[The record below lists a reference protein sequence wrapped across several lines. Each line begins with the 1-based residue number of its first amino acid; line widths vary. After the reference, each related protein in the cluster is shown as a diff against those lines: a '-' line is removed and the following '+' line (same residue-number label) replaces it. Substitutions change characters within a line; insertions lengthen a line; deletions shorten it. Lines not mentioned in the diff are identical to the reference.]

1 MVARAVVR
9 WHGPDY
15 EGAGGVKADGLAVVL
30 LVRRGDGER
39 RCDVRHHDIPRD
51 VPRPIGKA
59 LNVVQ
64 GNGVLVRDPKLARL
78 LLIYVF
84 CQLKVVVR

>member
-1 MVARAVVR
+1 MCGWRVGEWAEPA
-9 WHGPDY
+9 GC
-15 EGAGGVKADGLAVVL
+15 GAA
-30 LVRRGDGER
+30 LVQRGNGER

-59 LNVVQ
+59 LNVER

-78 LLIYVF
+78 LLVYVF